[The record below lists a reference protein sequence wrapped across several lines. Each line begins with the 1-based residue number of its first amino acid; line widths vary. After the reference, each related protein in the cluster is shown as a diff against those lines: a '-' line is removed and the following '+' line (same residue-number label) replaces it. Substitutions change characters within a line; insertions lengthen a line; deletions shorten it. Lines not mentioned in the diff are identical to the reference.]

1 MYIYIYLFFLNV
13 HIDDLII
20 EVVGLFAD
28 KVDRCWGF
36 VIMIA
41 TRFERC
47 ELSQVHLH
55 TATCPRIPISGVTSF
70 GPVTAPLRIV
80 ALKGFWCL
88 GCQERIFAQHGHYF
102 VERHS
107 FPVHWSPCQQLFASS
122 LDFEA
127 GRSQHKLRREKTPG
141 RLAARVCEAAW
152 MF

>member
-1 MYIYIYLFFLNV
+1 MIDVYIYIHIYIFFNV

-36 VIMIA
+36 VIIIA
-41 TRFERC
+41 NRFKGC

-70 GPVTAPLRIV
+70 GPVTAPLRIL

-88 GCQERIFAQHGHYF
+88 DVRSKFLPSMGTILLIDIVFQYIDLYVNSCLQVALTLRRAAVNTSY
-102 VERHS
+102 VERRH
-107 FPVHWSPCQQLFASS
+107 
-122 LDFEA
+122 
-127 GRSQHKLRREKTPG
+127 
-141 RLAARVCEAAW
+141 LAA
-152 MF
+152 